1 MKKIK
6 LFFLRKGEV
15 KKGGKKEKSKKSPDD
30 VERDRSFK
38 RKRLYKRE
46 TEGSRKKG
54 GHKGKGQKTPLR
66 RRKGQEF

>member
-38 RKRLYKRE
+38 RK
-46 TEGSRKKG
+46 
-54 GHKGKGQKTPLR
+54 QNC
-66 RRKGQEF
+66 